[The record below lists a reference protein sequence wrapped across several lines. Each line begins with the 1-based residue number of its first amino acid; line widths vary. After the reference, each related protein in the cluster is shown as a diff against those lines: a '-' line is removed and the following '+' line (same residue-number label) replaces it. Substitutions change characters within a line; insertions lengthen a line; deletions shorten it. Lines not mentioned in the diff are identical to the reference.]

1 MKQLK
6 RKLRR
11 LIPLILLFTIFAGL
25 TAANAAGE
33 KEVGYYM
40 KGTVNES
47 AGTFKV
53 EIYVQNVK
61 VLGGR
66 LALGFETDFLELEE
80 PVTMNYVLKAGQ
92 SIRLNTETLSV
103 DKLMSND
110 GYIGFGWNPMY
121 SAIDAT
127 KSDRLIAT
135 ANFRLKEGITAADFD
150 NEAIRLLRV
159 NQNENWVWDTSASI
173 RDYDLRDH
181 KYAVAGAMPCAVRF
195 EYPNSEL
202 ISTRARRVKIELRD
216 GAGAPLSGTV
226 QFNGETLEVVNGSVD
241 TRAVRGT
248 YACLATVPGYENK
261 YEEVEITDHQTVT
274 LVLRSEQELTDAA
287 AAALEIGYAE
297 GESAQGV
304 KTDLLL
310 NTAGL
315 DGCTVSWSSDRPV
328 VVSEFGNVY
337 PLEKNAEVTLT
348 ATVRYGAA
356 QTQRVFQI
364 TVLGTGS
371 DAEGGSIGPVQK
383 PEDRPQ
389 KPQEKPSEAGFT
401 DLGAYPWAR
410 EAIDEL
416 AKAGVIA
423 GTSKTTFSPGAT
435 VTRGD
440 FMALLMRM
448 LAPEGEPDKT
458 GFADVP
464 ADSYYYREITLA
476 KGLGIASGTGEGL
489 FNPRSNVNR
498 QDMVTLTYRAL
509 AAMGKLRDDA
519 PQTDLGRFKDAD
531 RISPYA
537 RQAMAVMTELG
548 AISGNT
554 DGTVNPLG
562 NATRAEAAVFLYK
575 IYQQQ

>member
-1 MKQLK
+1 MK
-6 RKLRR
+6 RKLGW
-11 LIPLILLFTIFAGL
+11 LLSLILLFSIFADMS
-25 TAANAAGE
+25 AANAAG
-33 KEVGYYM
+33 EVGYYM

-47 AGTFKV
+47 AGTFNV
-53 EIYVQNVK
+53 DIYVQNVR

-66 LALGFETDFLELEE
+66 LALGFETDLLELEE
-80 PVTMNYVLKAGQ
+80 PVTLKSALTAGQ
-92 SIRLNTETLSV
+92 SIRLNTETLDV
-103 DKLMSND
+103 DQLISNE
-110 GYIGFGWNPMY
+110 GYVGFGWNPMY

-127 KSDRLIAT
+127 KADRLIAT
-135 ANFRLKEGITAADFD
+135 VKFRLKPGITEADFD
-150 NEAIRLLRV
+150 NEAVRLLRV
-159 NQNENWVWDTSASI
+159 NQNENWAWNTPASI
-173 RDYDLRDH
+173 WDYDLRDH
-181 KYAVAGAMPCAVRF
+181 QYAVPGALPCAIQF
-195 EYPNSEL
+195 SYPNSDV
-202 ISTRARRVKIELRD
+202 ISTRARRVKIELRN

-226 QFNGETLEVVNGSVD
+226 QFNGETLEVVNGSVE

-248 YACLATVPGYENK
+248 YACLATVPGYENR

-274 LVLRSEQELTDAA
+274 LTLRSDQEMVAAA

-310 NTAGL
+310 NTVGL

-328 VVSEFGNVY
+328 VVSGFGNVY
-337 PLEKNAEVTLT
+337 PLEKDAEVTLT
-348 ATVRYGAA
+348 ATVRYGTA
-356 QTQRVFQI
+356 QTNRVFQI

-371 DAEGGSIGPVQK
+371 EAGGGSVGPIQR

-389 KPQEKPSEAGFT
+389 KPEEQPSEAGFT

-410 EAIDEL
+410 SAIDEL

-448 LAPEGEPDKT
+448 LAPEGNPSED
-458 GFADVP
+458 GFVDVP
-464 ADSYYYREITLA
+464 TNSYYYREIILA

-489 FNPRSNVNR
+489 FMPRSNINR

-509 AAMGKLRDDA
+509 VAMGNLDDNA
-519 PQTDLGRFKDAD
+519 AQAELGRFKDAD
-531 RISPYA
+531 QISPYA
-537 RQAMAVMTELG
+537 RQAMAVMAELG

-575 IYQQQ
+575 IYQQI